1 MLGEW
6 ATHPRVRQPQRY
18 VLSSQ
23 FTIVFTNHF
32 DLTKTTALVPKALT
46 IAVWRRCHYGYPVAS
61 PG

>member
-1 MLGEW
+1 MFGK
-6 ATHPRVRQPQRY
+6 PQRY

-46 IAVWRRCHYGYPVAS
+46 IGSVAPLPLRVIQS
-61 PG
+61 RARANPNAG